1 MYLNK
6 ENITKELDS
15 IDISKKVPVKKK
27 LNAFFESE
35 YILKDLFLNDA
46 EEEKI
51 REMIDKHRV
60 LSADLEDLNINFKNA
75 YRNKS
80 NNEKLSADEIRTRLK
95 KFYFNFK
102 KIIKPIIKW
111 IIN

>member
-1 MYLNK
+1 M
-6 ENITKELDS
+6 IFQ
-15 IDISKKVPVKKK
+15 KKLKKK

-60 LSADLEDLNINFKNA
+60 LSADLEDLNINIQK
-75 YRNKS
+75 
-80 NNEKLSADEIRTRLK
+80 
-95 KFYFNFK
+95 
-102 KIIKPIIKW
+102 
-111 IIN
+111 